1 LKQCLAMKTGSY
13 LIHMHAYLTV
23 TAFQH
28 ESVGPHPEC
37 EGVARKLFF
46 IVPPQHFQDF
56 FATGGFIQKIS
67 TIIAIIVYLCY
78 AEANITVLYTKG
90 PC

>member
-1 LKQCLAMKTGSY
+1 
-13 LIHMHAYLTV
+13 MHAYLTV

-56 FATGGFIQKIS
+56 FTTGGFIQKIS